1 VADVASFILT
11 SLLSVL
17 AFAAGRCDS
26 RHSPRQ
32 VQGLAAFVL
41 MVLVAKAV
49 LHAHPAWEAQL
60 LPWREYA
67 VLQSYWIWPLALCF
81 FGLIAGHLP
90 RRSAGRGVAVAIAAV
105 VFAASLWSQR
115 WMVVGIDDRSTAIAD
130 RDHHCVQTAR
140 DSCVPASCVSLLSYW
155 GVAAT
160 EGEMARLCISQGGTS
175 LFNAYRG
182 LRLKADDH
190 GLRARI
196 VEADLDD
203 IAALGVPVLFGDGA
217 HARVLVP
224 ETGLMVVH
232 DPALPHP
239 EVWSRDRVA
248 RHLRG
253 PVVVLESTEGE
264 RPATPAVAVAAMTMP
279 AGARL
284 APSR

>member
-1 VADVASFILT
+1 MPDVASFILT

-17 AFAAGRCDS
+17 AFAIGRCDS

-32 VQGLAAFVL
+32 VQGLAAFIL
-41 MVLVAKAV
+41 MVLIAKAF

-67 VLQSYWIWPLALCF
+67 ALQSYWIWPLALCF

-90 RRSAGRGVAVAIAAV
+90 RRSTGRSVAVALAAL
-105 VFAASLWSQR
+105 VFATSLWSQR
-115 WMVVGIDDRSTAIAD
+115 WMVVGIDDRSTAVAD
-130 RDHHCVQTAR
+130 RDHHCVQSAG

-155 GVAAT
+155 GVPAT

-196 VEADLDD
+196 VETDVDGAV
-203 IAALGVPVLFGDGA
+203 ALGVPLLFGDGS

-224 ETGLMVVH
+224 ERGLLVVH
-232 DPALPHP
+232 DPALSHA
-239 EVWSRDRVA
+239 EVWSRERIA

-253 PVVVLESTEGE
+253 AVVVVESTRGA
-264 RPATPAVAVAAMTMP
+264 RPATPAVAVAAISLP
-279 AGARL
+279 APR
-284 APSR
+284 